1 MINKAYMKANNL
13 KFGLLFLILLLF
25 TCEKESTKV
34 SIFYNQVGYAP
45 EAVKQ
50 AFIEGKTNENGFRI
64 INPSTLEEVFSGE
77 LFAEKEWPF
86 SGTSV
91 QVADFTDFMETGTF
105 ILLIGNIKKEINI
118 SDNVNFPL
126 GISALKTFYLAR
138 LSEPILEEHAGIYNR
153 KAGHPDAKVK
163 IHASAASEKRPEG
176 TIISSPG
183 GWYDAG
189 DYNKYIVNSSITVYT
204 LFHAYDLFPDYY
216 NSLNLNIPE
225 SNNQIPDIIDETLV
239 NLRWMLTMQDPEDGG
254 VYHKL
259 TSLNFCGMIQPHEDD
274 LERYVVSK
282 STAAALD
289 FAAVAAKSYRT
300 LSKFEKEL
308 PGLADS
314 CLVAAKNAWKWAE
327 KNPDVLYNN
336 PEDVTTGAYD
346 DDKIEDEKYWA
357 ANELYLSTKDESYLK
372 NISYKKT
379 YDAAHWSKVG
389 LLGDFSWI
397 ENGNLSESDINFNK
411 LEIVKKKLI
420 KSADRYYK
428 DFEDSAFNTSIDSF
442 AWGSNSDVANQS
454 MLFIHAYK
462 VSGDKKYLSAAES
475 NLNYILGANPLDK
488 CFVTGY
494 GVNNPKNVH
503 DRRCSSDG
511 IDEPLPGILVGGP
524 TKQARGDC
532 GEKKYNSSYP
542 ALSYLDLECS
552 YATNETAIN
561 WNAPFAFMVN
571 GIQALKSE

>member
-1 MINKAYMKANNL
+1 MKTKATKL
-13 KFGLLFLILLLF
+13 GLLSFLLLLF
-25 TCEKESTKV
+25 NCNQEQLP
-34 SIFYNQVGYAP
+34 SIYLNQIGYEPA
-45 EAVKQ
+45 AVKQ
-50 AFIEGKTNENGFRI
+50 AFVSGSIKTNEFNLLNSI
-64 INPSTLEEVFSGE
+64 SDEIVFTGE
-77 LFAEKEWPF
+77 LSELKEWPH
-86 SGTSV
+86 SGTTV
-91 QVADFTDFMETGTF
+91 RIADFTDFQETGKF
-105 ILLIGNIKKEINI
+105 KLEIGNSIKETNIGNSINTT
-118 SDNVNFPL
+118 L
-126 GISALKTFYLAR
+126 GIAALKTFYLAR
-138 LSEPILEEHAGIYNR
+138 LSEPILEEYAGIYSR
-153 KAGHPDAKVK
+153 KAGHPDTEVK
-163 IHASAASEKRPEG
+163 IHASAASDKRPEG
-176 TIISSPG
+176 SIISSPG

-259 TSLNFCGMIQPHEDD
+259 TSLNFCGMIQPHEDK

-289 FAAVAAKSYRT
+289 FAATAAKSYRT
-300 LSKFEKEL
+300 LSKFEKQL

-314 CLVAAKNAWKWAE
+314 CLIAAKKAWKWAE

-346 DDKIEDEKYWA
+346 DTKIEDEKYWA

-372 NISYKKT
+372 NIGYKKN

-397 ENGNLSESDINFNK
+397 EKGNLSESDINFNK

-428 DFEDSAFNTSIDSF
+428 NFEDSAFNTSIDSF

-462 VSGDKKYLSAAES
+462 VSGDKKYLTAAES

-503 DRRCSSDG
+503 DRRCSSDD

-524 TKQARGDC
+524 TKQDRGDC
-532 GEKKYNSSYP
+532 GEENYKSSYP

-561 WNAPFAFMVN
+561 WNAPFAFLVN
-571 GIQALKSE
+571 AIQALKSE